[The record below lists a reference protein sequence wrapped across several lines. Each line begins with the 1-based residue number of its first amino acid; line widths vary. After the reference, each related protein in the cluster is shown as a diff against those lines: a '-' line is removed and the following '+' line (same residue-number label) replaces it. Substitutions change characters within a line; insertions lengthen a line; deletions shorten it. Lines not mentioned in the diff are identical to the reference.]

1 MNFLQK
7 DTQQENLVVRAAQ
20 ESPQFWAL
28 GIGTLLF
35 NGIVLVLGN
44 AYLDKMLAAEQK
56 ILTQE
61 AMIEELKASIEHL
74 QEGAT
79 VEGLDYRMT

>member
-1 MNFLQK
+1 M
-7 DTQQENLVVRAAQ
+7 
-20 ESPQFWAL
+20 

-44 AYLDKMLAAEQK
+44 AYLGKMLAAEQK